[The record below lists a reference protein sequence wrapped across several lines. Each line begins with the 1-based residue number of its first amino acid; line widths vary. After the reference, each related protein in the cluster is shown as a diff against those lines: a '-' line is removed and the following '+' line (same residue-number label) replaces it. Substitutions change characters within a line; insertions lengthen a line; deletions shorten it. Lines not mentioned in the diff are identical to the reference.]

1 MEPISTQDAKCHY
14 VVLVGKR
21 PGIYT
26 DVAEARQQLEGYL
39 DSNYI
44 KCEDRASAI
53 ELMRSNGLDKDIRLF
68 RGAFDS
74 QINFKPNPTATF
86 DEEFHRFAGTQGW
99 TQQETRKARMDA
111 IRGEIIKHCLPNGV
125 RVLAEQRYE
134 VKDGIDVYL
143 DEEQYLEVY
152 QAMCRRTG
160 KRI

>member
-1 MEPISTQDAKCHY
+1 
-14 VVLVGKR
+14 
-21 PGIYT
+21 
-26 DVAEARQQLEGYL
+26 
-39 DSNYI
+39 
-44 KCEDRASAI
+44 
-53 ELMRSNGLDKDIRLF
+53 
-68 RGAFDS
+68 
-74 QINFKPNPTATF
+74 
-86 DEEFHRFAGTQGW
+86 
-99 TQQETRKARMDA
+99 MDA